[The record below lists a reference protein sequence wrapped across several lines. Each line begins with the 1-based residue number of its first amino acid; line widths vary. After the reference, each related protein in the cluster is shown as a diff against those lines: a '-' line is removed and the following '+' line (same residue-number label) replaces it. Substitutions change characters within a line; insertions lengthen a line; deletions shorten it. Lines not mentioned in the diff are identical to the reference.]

1 MAPQEVAGLA
11 ALAKANGTSLTI
23 NPQTGLPEAFKIK
36 ALLPTILGFG
46 ISALT
51 GGAVQ
56 PWMIGLG
63 VGGVEAARTGSL
75 QKGFM
80 AGLGAYGGAGLG
92 ASVMGAGTSALQT
105 ANSMPAATTTAP
117 MATAV
122 APQAAAPAMTAIP
135 EAVTTAAAPS
145 AAMAGD
151 VAIQAAA
158 PKTTT
163 LAPVIDRS
171 IYPAGETASTGLKSL
186 VKDPSPLMNK
196 QNLGYALAALSS
208 MSGAE
213 QSTAAPYKG
222 TQPTYE
228 SVYDPETGRFIRV
241 PVGTR
246 AKQESTTGFFK
257 PNMRVAGSEGVRAAA
272 AGGTIEDMSSRNH
285 MEMLLA
291 NGGQSFAAGG
301 DTTGMRRVFD
311 PMTGLV
317 TYEPDPSYA
326 PVKTVTKMPQM
337 PSLGQEGPG
346 SDPITPSNPA
356 NALTGPNGSLNA
368 VAQTLSNLGQSL
380 GITGPG
386 QGYSVL
392 GLPGAVIGNAVAM
405 DPTNVNS
412 INAQNAMDVGANPAL
427 GFGSG
432 LPSISNANNNNSLTN
447 GLLNFSGTQP
457 DAPVDI
463 AVPTIS
469 NAQAAQMMADEVN
482 ASLALSAP
490 AAAPPEATT
499 VGKGMAPA
507 ATPAAPTQVGG
518 PIAGGVPAG
527 TGLGMLDANIGI
539 DPTGMGGIDPGVA
552 ADVAAATAAGID
564 AGIDPGEFAR
574 GGLSSLAGYARGGSS
589 LGDYSDGGRLL
600 RGPGDGVSDSIPA
613 SIANKRPA
621 RLADGEFVVPARIV
635 SELGNGSTEA
645 GARKLYA
652 MMDRIQRA
660 RRKTTGKGKVAVNS
674 RAEKLLPA

>member
-1 MAPQEVAGLA
+1 MSLQIAAQHLASKGRGPDSMLVHMAPQEVAGLA

-23 NPQTGLPEAFKIK
+23 NPQTGLPEAFKLK
-36 ALLPTILGFG
+36 DLLPTIIGFG

-92 ASVMGAGTSALQT
+92 ASVMGAGTSALQA
-105 ANSMPAATTTAP
+105 ANNLPAATTTAP
-117 MATAV
+117 VATAV
-122 APQAAAPAMTAIP
+122 APQAAAPAMTTLENMVTGANP
-135 EAVTTAAAPS
+135 VTTVAAPS
-145 AAMAGD
+145 AAAAGD

-317 TYEPDPSYA
+317 TYEPDPSYT

-337 PSLGQEGPG
+337 PGRYVDPGFDGGEGP
-346 SDPITPSNPA
+346 TPANPA

-392 GLPGAVIGNAVAM
+392 GLPGAIIGNAVAM
-405 DPTNVNS
+405 DPTNPSSV
-412 INAQNAMDVGANPAL
+412 NAQNGMDV
-427 GFGSG
+427 
-432 LPSISNANNNNSLTN
+432 
-447 GLLNFSGTQP
+447 
-457 DAPVDI
+457 
-463 AVPTIS
+463 
-469 NAQAAQMMADEVN
+469 
-482 ASLALSAP
+482 
-490 AAAPPEATT
+490 
-499 VGKGMAPA
+499 
-507 ATPAAPTQVGG
+507 
-518 PIAGGVPAG
+518 
-527 TGLGMLDANIGI
+527 
-539 DPTGMGGIDPGVA
+539 
-552 ADVAAATAAGID
+552 
-564 AGIDPGEFAR
+564 
-574 GGLSSLAGYARGGSS
+574 
-589 LGDYSDGGRLL
+589 
-600 RGPGDGVSDSIPA
+600 
-613 SIANKRPA
+613 
-621 RLADGEFVVPARIV
+621 
-635 SELGNGSTEA
+635 
-645 GARKLYA
+645 
-652 MMDRIQRA
+652 
-660 RRKTTGKGKVAVNS
+660 
-674 RAEKLLPA
+674 